1 MPGRSPSPHSR
12 RRPSPPPPRR
22 RSRDRSESSSPIRRR
37 RDRTRSPSRR
47 RRSPPPP
54 PRNGR
59 HYENS
64 RGGQSQTE
72 INNIPILPQESFSEY
87 RIRVRNLSKKT
98 IWSASPERPTRSPS
112 PEKKHKSNKKTRS
125 KRRGSDSESDSDED
139 HHRRHRR
146 HKKRSH
152 KSSSHRSSR
161 RSRSSSKKRKRY
173 SSDESSDSENEVQ
186 AHKEDK
192 PVLEVDPSQLDAVQD
207 LWVEKQVDL
216 LDDLA
221 PVGPAPLI
229 ENDDHNVRAYGGA
242 LLPGEGSAMA
252 AYVQQGKRIPRRGE
266 IGLSGDQILDFEK
279 AGYVMSG
286 NRHQRMNA
294 VRLRKE
300 NQVISAEEKRLV
312 LQHAQ
317 EQKMKRENE
326 IISGFREI
334 LSDKFK
340 KEE

>member
-1 MPGRSPSPHSR
+1 MPGRSPSPYSR
-12 RRPSPPPPRR
+12 RRPSPPRRR
-22 RSRDRSESSSPIRRR
+22 RSRDRSESSSPKRRR
-37 RDRTRSPSRR
+37 RDRTRSPPRR
-47 RRSPPPP
+47 RRSSSPP
-54 PRNGR
+54 PRKGR

-64 RGGQSQTE
+64 RSSHSQTE
-72 INNIPILPQESFSEY
+72 LDNIPILPQESFSEY
-87 RIRVRNLSKKT
+87 RTRVRSLSKKT

-112 PEKKHKSNKKTRS
+112 PEKTHKSKKKSSS
-125 KRRGSDSESDSDED
+125 KRHDSDSESDSDED
-139 HHRRHRR
+139 RHRRHRR
-146 HKKRSH
+146 HKKKSQ

-173 SSDESSDSENEVQ
+173 SSDESSDSEKEVQ
-186 AHKEDK
+186 VHTEDK
-192 PVLEVDPSQLDAVQD
+192 PVLEVDSSQLDAVQD

-221 PVGPAPLI
+221 PVGPAPLV